1 MKKFIS
7 VLILSLLMISLCACG
22 GAKTNEEE
30 NNGKVNVE
38 ENSSSLSMEKITAG
52 NYTFMV
58 PDNGDKKY
66 SNGDTMQTFFTDD
79 GETGIVWFSLEGPLD
94 VPKNEDSAL
103 NITRSAGKIVKF
115 EFDDGKGV
123 EQATIINEYDGEYEG
138 LRIVSNSNDP
148 SDCIWL
154 NVTGTDKKVIE
165 KILKSL
171 EW

>member
-1 MKKFIS
+1 MKKIIS
-7 VLILSLLMISLCACG
+7 VLLIALLMLGLCSCG
-22 GAKTNEEE
+22 EEKKSDEGKNVSENIE
-30 NNGKVNVE
+30 NNT
-38 ENSSSLSMEKITAG
+38 SSLSMERITAG

-79 GETGIVWFSLEGPLD
+79 GETGIVWYSLEGPLD

-138 LRIVSNSNDP
+138 LRIVSKSDDP
-148 SDCIWL
+148 NDCIWL

-165 KILKSL
+165 EILKSL